1 MNTFNNMFSFYLKR
15 RNKDFFVIIYNLILP
30 VILVLLL
37 GYLMRPSYSNGILTS
52 FQYYYIVLVPFC
64 TSLSITTSLYN
75 AKEDRR
81 ENVSE
86 RIFSSPIDIKTL
98 ILSKILSSSVSL
110 TIITTLLII
119 VGALTLGLNNPLNIF
134 FIVILNVMFI
144 FFCTVFG
151 YFLGFSSEND
161 DAIRS
166 YLGLPTCI
174 LAFLGGCF
182 FPIGSTNVIIDN
194 IIKISPFYWLNRS
207 IFSLIYD
214 SNLIIFTVVF
224 SVLLLLTG
232 LLIVLSTRTFK
243 KEAYI

>member
-1 MNTFNNMFSFYLKR
+1 MNTFNSMFSFYLKR
-15 RNKDFFVIIYNLILP
+15 RNKDFFILIYNVILP
-30 VILVLLL
+30 AILIVIL
-37 GYLMRPSYSNGILTS
+37 GYLMKPSYSDGIISS
-52 FQYYYIVLVPFC
+52 FQYYYVVLIPFC
-64 TSLSITTSLYN
+64 TSLSITTALYN

-86 RIFSSPIDIKTL
+86 RIFSSPVNIKAL

-119 VGALTLGLNNPLNIF
+119 AGALVTRLSNPLNILLM
-134 FIVILNVMFI
+134 VSLNVVFI

-166 YLGLPTCI
+166 YLSLPTCI

-182 FPIGSTNVIIDN
+182 FPIGSTNII
-194 IIKISPFYWLNRS
+194 IASLIKLSPFYWLNRS
-207 IFSLIYD
+207 IFALIYD
-214 SNLIIFTVVF
+214 SSSTTFTIVF
-224 SVLLLLTG
+224 SILLLLTG
-232 LLIVLSTRTFK
+232 LLFVLSTRTFK
-243 KEAYI
+243 KEAYL